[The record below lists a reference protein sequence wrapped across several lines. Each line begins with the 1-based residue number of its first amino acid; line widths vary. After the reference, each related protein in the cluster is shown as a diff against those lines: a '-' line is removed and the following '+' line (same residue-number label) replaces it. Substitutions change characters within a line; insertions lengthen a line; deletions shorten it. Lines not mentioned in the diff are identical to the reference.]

1 MIQTGTLIT
10 SCSMVLALAISLLGY
25 GSAFT
30 FFGLSTFVGLGNGL
44 VMPNATAGMLSVRP
58 HLAGTASGLGS
69 AILIGGGA
77 ALSAFAGVALSWGTT
92 DAPLLI
98 IMAVSACLGYICIVF
113 VVAREKRL
121 AAMGTLPD

>member
-1 MIQTGTLIT
+1 ML
-10 SCSMVLALAISLLGY
+10 LALAISLAGY
-25 GSAFT
+25 GSAVK
-30 FFGLSTFVGLGNGL
+30 FFGLCTFVGIGNGL

-77 ALSAFAGVALSWGTT
+77 ALSAFAGVVLGWGTG

-98 IMAVSACLGYICIVF
+98 IMAISACLGYISIRF

-121 AAMGTLPD
+121 ATTDPLPD